1 MFPKR
6 VYCRPHLITF
16 VDEMANFM
24 INDIDGILI
33 FVKEIEKTE
42 VFSKVYCV
50 KLRNQDDLM
59 ILCENHLNVSILASS
74 KYDCSVSKGGILIE
88 KMNKCFCK
96 SCVRNCCSKM
106 TVCFCTKFL
115 IMINFIIEDD

>member
-6 VYCRPHLITF
+6 VYCCPCLMAF
-16 VDEMANFM
+16 VDKMENLM
-24 INDIDGILI
+24 IYDIDGILI
-33 FVKEIEKTE
+33 FLKEIEKTE

-74 KYDCSVSKGGILIE
+74 KYDCSVSEGVVLIE
-88 KMNKCFCK
+88 KNEQA
-96 SCVRNCCSKM
+96 
-106 TVCFCTKFL
+106 L
-115 IMINFIIEDD
+115 L

>member
-6 VYCRPHLITF
+6 LYHCPCLMTF
-16 VDEMANFM
+16 VDEMENLM
-24 INDIDGILI
+24 INDIDGISVFL
-33 FVKEIEKTE
+33 KEIEKTE

-74 KYDCSVSKGGILIE
+74 E
-88 KMNKCFCK
+88 
-96 SCVRNCCSKM
+96 
-106 TVCFCTKFL
+106 
-115 IMINFIIEDD
+115 

>member
-6 VYCRPHLITF
+6 LYHCPCLMTF
-16 VDEMANFM
+16 VDEMENLM

-33 FVKEIEKTE
+33 FLKEIEKTE
-42 VFSKVYCV
+42 VFSKVYCA

-74 KYDCSVSKGGILIE
+74 K
-88 KMNKCFCK
+88 
-96 SCVRNCCSKM
+96 
-106 TVCFCTKFL
+106 
-115 IMINFIIEDD
+115 